1 MCLPPRQSGGG
12 SHAQR
17 ARWNGLRRLAAA
29 ATNLVS
35 DIQSVRAQGRK
46 VILSIGGAQQN
57 VTFDNRTR
65 SQAFVDSMAGIY
77 AQLGGVD
84 GIDWDNYELSDT
96 PNVTEMTWIGQQL
109 KARYPGFI
117 ISSASASASA
127 SAPAPWIQTDLA
139 LCSGLECC
147 AKMDFRRANEADRQS
162 LRNAVKR
169 RSKAAINSKIPNCY
183 RRSIRTHR
191 YR

>member
-1 MCLPPRQSGGG
+1 M
-12 SHAQR
+12 
-17 ARWNGLRRLAAA
+17 RRLAAA

-65 SQAFVDSMAGIY
+65 SQAFVDSMAGVY

-117 ISSASASASA
+117 ISSA
-127 SAPAPWIQTDLA
+127 PAPWIQTDLA
-139 LCSGLECC
+139 LCSGLECR

-169 RSKAAINSKIPNCY
+169 RSKAAINSKSPNCY

>member
-1 MCLPPRQSGGG
+1 MKFDFLLLFDPPTPISSAPVGPIGPTRRSALRTSIAITTRSICLPPRQSGG

-77 AQLGGVD
+77 AQLGGCRRYRLGQLRVVRYAQCDRDDVD
-84 GIDWDNYELSDT
+84 GPATEGALSRFYHFVGAGAMESDRSGF
-96 PNVTEMTWIGQQL
+96 VLRIGMPR
-109 KARYPGFI
+109 KDGF
-117 ISSASASASA
+117 SA
-127 SAPAPWIQTDLA
+127 
-139 LCSGLECC
+139 G
-147 AKMDFRRANEADRQS
+147 K
-162 LRNAVKR
+162 
-169 RSKAAINSKIPNCY
+169 
-183 RRSIRTHR
+183 
-191 YR
+191 